1 MNQNTTKAPPAK
13 EPIALS
19 FSVPQIVGG
28 ALAAAT
34 AAAVGSQLG
43 VAGTIIG
50 ASVASVIGGVAGT
63 LYSAGLDRTH
73 RRVTAVLRRN
83 PAQTQADGV
92 RENLPLADE
101 APATQLIDIAPTH
114 APQWSPPSRRR
125 LIERMVLSAAAIFLV
140 AVTAITVVELGLG
153 RTLTGVAGTSIGRLS
168 PGGSTN
174 TTAPAQP
181 TATATKTVTATA
193 QPTPTIEPT
202 PEPTTPTVTPDPTTQ
217 PTAVTP
223 QPVPST
229 S

>member
-1 MNQNTTKAPPAK
+1 LDQNTIKAPPAK
-13 EPIALS
+13 EPITLS
-19 FSVPQIVGG
+19 FSLPQIIGG

-50 ASVASVIGGVAGT
+50 ASVASVIGGIAGT

-73 RRVTAVLRRN
+73 RRVAAALRRTSG
-83 PAQTQADGV
+83 QTQTAGV
-92 RENLPLADE
+92 SEDPLFAEDASPGQPVE
-101 APATQLIDIAPTH
+101 TTPTLTAP
-114 APQWSPPSRRR
+114 WRPPSRRR

-174 TTAPAQP
+174 ATATAQP

-202 PEPTTPTVTPDPTTQ
+202 PDPRTPTATADPTTQ

>member
-1 MNQNTTKAPPAK
+1 MEQNTAKGPRAK

-19 FSVPQIVGG
+19 FSVPQIIGG

-73 RRVTAVLRRN
+73 RHVSAALRRTSPQAHDAAASDDRE
-83 PAQTQADGV
+83 PA
-92 RENLPLADE
+92 E
-101 APATQLIDIAPTH
+101 AAPVGQLPATTPI
-114 APQWSPPSRRR
+114 PQWSPPRRRR

-140 AVTAITVVELGLG
+140 AVTTITVVELGFG
-153 RTLTGVAGTSIGRLS
+153 RTLSGVAGTSIGQLR
-168 PGGSTN
+168 PGGST
-174 TTAPAQP
+174 TSSVPAHP

-193 QPTPTIEPT
+193 QPSPTNEPT
-202 PEPTTPTVTPDPTTQ
+202 PDPSTPTATADPTTQ
-217 PTAVTP
+217 PTQVTP
-223 QPVPST
+223 QPGPST